1 MITTDSHPMSTTEI
15 RGKKVLIIG
24 SLLEM
29 VAITDPTI
37 ETVSTTDSRAEKV
50 ILTETVATISLLLL
64 VAMEEEVPKMM
75 SETASTTGEEV
86 IRDKETA
93 SGTELIMGIIKAEA
107 PPLPRIG
114 DRLLRPLSR
123 SPHPLSA
130 LLPPPTPRPP
140 ALRLRRGRCLT
151 GRRSR
156 RPPSHRPSLSR
167 RGPRSLTSP
176 GTRTSREPKQVL

>member
-1 MITTDSHPMSTTEI
+1 MITTDSPPMSTIEI

-29 VAITDPTI
+29 VAITEPTI
-37 ETVSTTDSRAEKV
+37 ETVNTTDSLLAEKV

-75 SETASTTGEEV
+75 SETASIMAEEV
-86 IRDKETA
+86 IRAKETD

-114 DRLLRPLSR
+114 DRSLRPLSR

-130 LLPPPTPRPP
+130 PLPPPTPRPLAPLVAPQMSP
-140 ALRLRRGRCLT
+140 ALVT
-151 GRRSR
+151 
-156 RPPSHRPSLSR
+156 LS
-167 RGPRSLTSP
+167 GSSSTDTASDPW
-176 GTRTSREPKQVL
+176 TSRSVWKGNMKSCSKC

>member
-1 MITTDSHPMSTTEI
+1 MITTDSPPMNTTEI
-15 RGKKVLIIG
+15 RGKKVLTIG
-24 SLLEM
+24 SPLET
-29 VAITDPTI
+29 VATTDPTR

-50 ILTETVATISLLLL
+50 ILTETVATISPLLL

-75 SETASTTGEEV
+75 NETALTMAEEV
-86 IRDKETA
+86 IRGKETA
-93 SGTELIMGIIKAEA
+93 SRTELIMVITRAGA

-114 DRLLRPLSR
+114 DRSLRLLSR

-130 LLPPPTPRPP
+130 PLPPPTPRPP
-140 ALRLRRGRCLT
+140 APRLRRGRCLT

-176 GTRTSREPKQVL
+176 GTRTSRGPRQVL